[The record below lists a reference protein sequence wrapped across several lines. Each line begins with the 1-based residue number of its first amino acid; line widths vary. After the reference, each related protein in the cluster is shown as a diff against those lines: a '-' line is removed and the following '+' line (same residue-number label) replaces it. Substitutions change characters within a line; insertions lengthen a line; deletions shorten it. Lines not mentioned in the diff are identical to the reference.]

1 MPKKL
6 PSIEYL
12 HKALYYD
19 PVKGEF
25 FWRERTPDMFLHK
38 GALSADRK
46 CNHWNS
52 KHANTRAFTRGRF
65 VTGSVDGIPCKVA
78 HVAWA
83 IARGVWPREAGVIIF
98 HKNGDETDNRMRNLR
113 RRPERTPSAFCAHN
127 EIVKEALEWR
137 PDPSPTSG
145 NQSD

>member
-19 PVKGEF
+19 PHKGEF

-65 VTGSVDGIPCKVA
+65 VTGSVDGIHCKVA

-83 IARGVWPREAGVIIF
+83 MARGVWPTEEGVFIRN
-98 HKNGDETDNRMRNLR
+98 KNGDETDNRMRNLQR
-113 RRPERTPSAFCAHN
+113 SQKRLPSCRYALKLSM
-127 EIVKEALEWR
+127 KEALEWQ
-137 PDPSPTSG
+137 PDPRVISG